1 MSRSLL
7 RDAVCLLPSNTLNC
21 HVLDPILNRSVQG
34 IQSVKGVDM
43 HRILEGSSC
52 RAHDRSEERR
62 KSPACS
68 TVQMETSAAFSPRG
82 AQLKPAHHALR
93 EPLGPDGC
101 EQLNDLLVVFCER
114 VASVTLD
121 EAETFH
127 SLMHSAGYSVS
138 LIGHK
143 AFFCTNRDFSPMLM
157 GGKIEFG
164 SFWSRTRQRTD
175 PCVTW
180 TN

>member
-114 VASVTLD
+114 VASITLD
-121 EAETFH
+121 EAETPN
-127 SLMHSAGYSVS
+127 VS
-138 LIGHK
+138 FSNAFCRLFRVVNWPQS
-143 AFFCTNRDFSPMLM
+143 FFCTNRETFL
-157 GGKIEFG
+157 
-164 SFWSRTRQRTD
+164 Q
-175 PCVTW
+175 C
-180 TN
+180 

>member
-1 MSRSLL
+1 
-7 RDAVCLLPSNTLNC
+7 
-21 HVLDPILNRSVQG
+21 
-34 IQSVKGVDM
+34 M

-68 TVQMETSAAFSPRG
+68 TVQMETSAASFSPRG

-143 AFFCTNRDFSPMLM
+143 AFFALTERLFSNAD
-157 GGKIEFG
+157 G
-164 SFWSRTRQRTD
+164 RQ
-175 PCVTW
+175 
-180 TN
+180 N